1 MHSGATKR
9 AQALID
15 AVLWMSMLRYAITDR
30 LMFPGDERS
39 QEDALITQ
47 VARLSSE
54 GVDYVQMREKDL
66 SEASQMKLAR
76 ALMQAIR
83 DGGGDTKLLL
93 NGTAALAQWAGAD
106 GVHLSSTTF
115 SQNLQSHHGLLVSV
129 SCHTIADV
137 RRAAEFADL
146 ILFAPVFEKRVRGE
160 VVVAGVGIDMLREAC
175 GIAGEVPVLALGG
188 VTAKNTQACVDAGA
202 AGVAGIRLFV

>member
-1 MHSGATKR
+1 
-9 AQALID
+9 
-15 AVLWMSMLRYAITDR
+15 MLRYAITDR
-30 LMFPGDERS
+30 MMFPGDERS

-47 VARLSSE
+47 VARLSSD

-66 SEASQMKLAR
+66 SEAAQMKLAR
-76 ALMQAIR
+76 ALLQAIR

-115 SQNLQSHHGLLVSV
+115 SQNLQSHHGLMVSA

-146 ILFAPVFEKRVRGE
+146 ILFAPVFEKRVDGE
-160 VVVAGVGIDMLREAC
+160 VVVAGVGLEMLREAC
-175 GIAGEVPVLALGG
+175 SVAGEVPVLALGG
-188 VTAKNTQACVDAGA
+188 VTKENTQACLDVGA

>member
-1 MHSGATKR
+1 
-9 AQALID
+9 
-15 AVLWMSMLRYAITDR
+15 MLRYAITDR

-47 VARLSSE
+47 AARLSAD
-54 GVDYVQMREKDL
+54 GVDYLQMREKDL
-66 SEASQMKLAR
+66 SEASQMALAR

-83 DGGGDTKLLL
+83 DGGGQTKLLL

-115 SQNLQSHHGLLVSV
+115 SQNLQSHHGLFVSV
-129 SCHTIADV
+129 SCHTLSDV

-146 ILFAPVFEKRVRGE
+146 ILFAPVFEKRVHGE
-160 VVVAGVGIDMLREAC
+160 VVTEGVGLEMLRQAC
-175 GIAGEVPVLALGG
+175 AIAGDVPVLALGG
-188 VTAKNTQACVDAGA
+188 VTAENTQTCLDAGA
-202 AGVAGIRLFV
+202 AGVAGIRLFA

>member
-1 MHSGATKR
+1 
-9 AQALID
+9 
-15 AVLWMSMLRYAITDR
+15 
-30 LMFPGDERS
+30 MFPGDERS

-66 SEASQMKLAR
+66 SEASQMTLAR

-115 SQNLQSHHGLLVSV
+115 SQNLQSHHGLLVSA

-146 ILFAPVFEKRVRGE
+146 ILFAPVFEKRVDGE
-160 VVVAGVGIDMLREAC
+160 VVVEGVGLTMLREAC
-175 GIAGEVPVLALGG
+175 SVAGEVPVLALGG
-188 VTAKNTQACVDAGA
+188 VTAENTQACVEAGA
-202 AGVAGIRLFV
+202 AGVAGIRLFM

>member
-1 MHSGATKR
+1 
-9 AQALID
+9 
-15 AVLWMSMLRYAITDR
+15 MLRYAITDR

-47 VARLSSE
+47 AARLSAD
-54 GVDYVQMREKDL
+54 GVDYLQMREKDL
-66 SEASQMKLAR
+66 SEASQMTLAR

-83 DGGGDTKLLL
+83 DGGGQTKLLL

-115 SQNLQSHHGLLVSV
+115 SQNLQSHHGLFVSV
-129 SCHTIADV
+129 SCHTLSDV

-146 ILFAPVFEKRVRGE
+146 ILFAPVFEKRVHGE
-160 VVVAGVGIDMLREAC
+160 VVTEGVGLEMLRQAC
-175 GIAGEVPVLALGG
+175 AIAGDVPVLALGG
-188 VTAKNTQACVDAGA
+188 VTAENTQACLDAGA
-202 AGVAGIRLFV
+202 AGVAGIRLFA

>member
-1 MHSGATKR
+1 
-9 AQALID
+9 
-15 AVLWMSMLRYAITDR
+15 
-30 LMFPGDERS
+30 MFPGDERS

-66 SEASQMKLAR
+66 GEASQMKLAR

-83 DGGGDTKLLL
+83 DGGGDTKLVL

-115 SQNLQSHHGLLVSV
+115 SQNLQSHHGLLVSA
-129 SCHTIADV
+129 SCHSIADV

-160 VVVAGVGIDMLREAC
+160 VVVEGTGIDMLREAC

-188 VTAKNTQACVDAGA
+188 VTAENTQACIDAGA

>member
-1 MHSGATKR
+1 
-9 AQALID
+9 
-15 AVLWMSMLRYAITDR
+15 MLRYAITDR
-30 LMFPGDERS
+30 LLFPGDERS

-76 ALMQAIR
+76 ALIQAIR
-83 DGGGDTKLLL
+83 DGGGETKLLL

-129 SCHTIADV
+129 SCHTLSDV

-160 VVVAGVGIDMLREAC
+160 MVTEGVGLDMLREAC
-175 GIAGEVPVLALGG
+175 AIASDVPVLALGG
-188 VTAKNTQACVDAGA
+188 ITAENTQACLDAGA
-202 AGVAGIRLFV
+202 AGVAGIRLFA

>member
-1 MHSGATKR
+1 
-9 AQALID
+9 
-15 AVLWMSMLRYAITDR
+15 MLRYAITDR

-39 QEDALITQ
+39 QEDALINQ
-47 VARLSSE
+47 VARLSSD

-66 SEASQMKLAR
+66 GEASQMKLAR

-115 SQNLQSHHGLLVSV
+115 SQNLQSHHGLLVSA

-137 RRAAEFADL
+137 RRASEFADL
-146 ILFAPVFEKRVRGE
+146 ILFAPVFEKRVQGE
-160 VVVAGVGIDMLREAC
+160 VVVAGVGLEMLREAC
-175 GIAGEVPVLALGG
+175 SVAGEVPVLALGG
-188 VTAKNTQACVDAGA
+188 VTAENTQVCVDAGA
-202 AGVAGIRLFV
+202 AGVAGIRLFA